1 MKLPNRKPPP
11 DEKVANGYGQPGP
24 LYPLAPALRNRKAK
38 HADGRDA
45 LAVEL
50 FESITPLM
58 AKLRVATVEFIAAN
72 IAAELGPG
80 PHPAVTLI
88 GQLVRIADVAVGE
101 LDRLNGESA
110 SLMVAY
116 QAVSDPEEKRKIL
129 VDHLRAAPNKTRLD
143 MRRDVAATKRWL
155 DMEAVQERFAA
166 RVADKV
172 DVVEVAYSAA
182 ATKAKAI
189 GKGEGLR
196 LLSGGG
202 VLEFMTSHASPG
214 RPQPV
219 RVAALQAFAA
229 LLATVAP
236 TDRVACVGVERTRQ
250 VLAWARGQDAMRWAQ
265 VAALEIASL
274 VFPHTVHGILS
285 ERLRTRTGKDGPI
298 IRRNSLR
305 ILASLAD
312 DNARMRTGMIA
323 KDDPSEHVRQELT
336 TFLGDCQVAGGLEAL
351 VKVVTED
358 KSPRV
363 RGFGLRVL
371 TKRAFSDAAA
381 AEAVLSVITRA
392 FTKPEESLPVRV
404 GLESVVK
411 LCTGSLPV
419 IRPSAFVEPL
429 STLANMEK
437 AGAEL
442 TEGAAATLRWLEVA
456 AEPELHALQRRFTRE
471 LGILREG
478 KSCKFDVPPNTP
490 TRDLERALAVAA
502 RGDMN
507 ASLRKISRGRYEL
520 TRGEPRGWRFW
531 RFWNEL
537 KTPMP
542 DKRKG
547 YAHTH
552 GRVWSG
558 EIVVPSYV
566 MAEVTPT
573 RVPGERQLCPP
584 VAGWGPFL
592 PRVDELLFVCS
603 VSGRPLRMITPVGT
617 VLLRGPTT
625 LKERMRARWQISL
638 KYPLLA
644 LSRQRSLAASEP
656 REKKLFWQTVSQMG
670 FSLDMVD
677 TEGEV
682 ENARFNLVPH
692 LPRNFYTPL
701 PLALPPVVENMVSFL
716 LSPSGN
722 TPLHLGVVAWTIF
735 SYLMLRTA
743 VIMRG
748 IEKARASIP
757 LSIGGWGTRGK
768 SGSERLKAALFH
780 AMRYDVVV
788 KTTGCE
794 AMFIHAM
801 RDLPAGEIF
810 IYRPYDKA
818 TIWEQRNVLF
828 TGKNLRTQVFLW
840 ECMALQ
846 PRFVETLCNEW
857 MKDPI
862 TTLTNAYPDH
872 EDIQGPGGEDVARV
886 ISCFMPEDGIT
897 FTSEEQMFP
906 LLLDTSRRKRTN
918 LVHVKPI
925 EADLIPVD
933 LLQRLPYQEHPR
945 NVALV
950 LHLADYFKIDR
961 EKALVEIADFVIL
974 DLGVLKTYPTVEYR
988 GRKLTFSN
996 GMSANERAG
1005 FLSNW
1010 TRLAYDKH
1018 NPDETPDR
1026 ATCAVVN
1033 NRADRVARSRVF
1045 AQIFVDDAGCDH
1057 IVLINTNLGGMLQFI
1072 TEALDTWLRDTR
1084 ITADADKTRGLEKFD
1099 EFLRRTGTRSSP
1111 DALAET
1117 LFIMVKALP
1126 IEEEEARKIV
1136 DSLNSQLSASPEE
1149 LSAAMEKA
1157 IADKQPLEG
1166 KDDIRPDIVH
1176 HTLRYAKR
1184 IKIRDDAKKRVSDA
1198 LDRKAWAEADDIF
1211 RATYRELFLERVYIL
1226 WNSGSTGDQVVD
1238 FMVKAIPP
1246 GMDVRIMGTQNIKG
1260 TGLDFVYRW
1269 LSMDRVRANIEK
1281 AETTPSARAEVLT
1294 FFISYSDFSLIDCR
1308 EALDCVR
1315 KAKTSDD
1322 PDWQKHASLLNAAQ
1336 ERLAALEADKVRK
1349 LQAVGKAGLGQRI
1362 LNNVEQLFDHL
1373 DSVRRTNT
1381 ANKVMKDLFAARVG
1395 HGQAAILLRDVTGRS
1410 KGGWLYKD
1418 LKKWMAKQEERFPW
1432 LKGKSE
1438 EETKKNEKS
1447 SVKAPEE
1454 GADAPSAPKNGQTH

>member
-1 MKLPNRKPPP
+1 MKLSPRRPPP
-11 DEKVANGYGQPGP
+11 EDVPREESVKGLANAGP
-24 LYPLAPALRNRKAK
+24 TYPLAPALRKRKGK
-38 HADGRDA
+38 HADGRDG

-50 FESITPLM
+50 FKSISPLM
-58 AKLRVATVEFIAAN
+58 AKLRVPTVELVAAN

-80 PHPAVTLI
+80 PHPPVMLI
-88 GQLVRIADVAVGE
+88 AQLVRAVDVAVGE
-101 LDRLNGESA
+101 LDRLNGEAA

-116 QAVSDPEEKRKIL
+116 QSAQSPEDKRKLL
-129 VDHLRAAPNKTRLD
+129 VDHLRASAKSRTEA
-143 MRRDVAATKRWL
+143 RRDVAATKRWL
-155 DMEAVQERFAA
+155 DMEAVQERFARKIA
-166 RVADKV
+166 EKV
-172 DVVEVAYSAA
+172 DLVEVAYA
-182 ATKAKAI
+182 ATATTAKSL
-189 GKGEGLR
+189 GEGDAFR

-202 VLEFMTSHASPG
+202 VIEFAMSHASPG

-219 RVAALQAFAA
+219 RVAALRALSA
-229 LLATVAP
+229 LLGRVAP
-236 TDRVACVGVERTRQ
+236 PERLGCVGVERSRQ
-250 VLAWARGQDAMRWAQ
+250 VLAWARGVDAMRWAQ
-265 VAALEIASL
+265 VAALEIAAL
-274 VFPHTVHGILS
+274 VFPHGVHGILS
-285 ERLRTRTGKDGPI
+285 ERLRIRSGKDGPI
-298 IRRNSLR
+298 IRRNALR
-305 ILASLAD
+305 ICATLAD
-312 DNARMRTGMIA
+312 DNARMRTAMIA

-336 TFLGDCQVAGGLEAL
+336 RFLGGTKAEGGLDQL
-351 VKVVTED
+351 VKLVTED

-363 RGFGLRVL
+363 RGFGLRIL
-371 TKRAFSDAAA
+371 TKRAFSDTEAADA
-381 AEAVLSVITRA
+381 ALSVITRA
-392 FTKPEESLPVRV
+392 CTKPEESLPVRV
-404 GLESVVK
+404 SLESVMK
-411 LCTGSLPV
+411 LAAGPLPV

-437 AGAEL
+437 ASAEL
-442 TEGAAATLRWLEVA
+442 TEGAAATIRWLEVA
-456 AEPELHALQRRFTRE
+456 AEPELELLKRRFIE
-471 LGILREG
+471 KLEKLQEG
-478 KSCKFDVPPNTP
+478 QSAPFEVPPNTMS
-490 TRDLERALAVAA
+490 RDLERALAVAA

-507 ASLRKISRGRYEL
+507 VALRKVGRGRYVL
-520 TRGEPRGWRFW
+520 TRGEPRRWRFW

-558 EIVVPSYV
+558 EIVVPSFV

-603 VSGRPLRMITPVGT
+603 ISGNPLRMVTPVGT
-617 VLLRGPTT
+617 VLLRGPDT

-644 LSRQRSLAASEP
+644 LSRQRSLGATEP

-670 FSLDMVD
+670 FSLEMVD

-692 LPRNFYTPL
+692 LPRNFYAPL
-701 PLALPPVVENMVSFL
+701 PLALPPMVEQVVSFL

-722 TPLHLGVVAWTIF
+722 TPLHLGVVVWAIF

-748 IEKARASIP
+748 IEKARESIP

-828 TGKNLRTQVFLW
+828 TGRNLHCQVFLW

-906 LLLDTSRRKRTN
+906 LLLDASRRKRAK

-950 LHLADYFKIDR
+950 LELADYFQIDR
-961 EKALVEIADFVIL
+961 EQALVEIADHVIL

-1057 IVLINTNLGGMLQFI
+1057 IILINTNLGGMLQFI

-1084 ITADADKTRGLEKFD
+1084 ITADADKEKGLLKFD
-1099 EFLRRTGTRSSP
+1099 EYLRRTGTRSSP
-1111 DALAET
+1111 EALEET
-1117 LFIMVKALP
+1117 LLIMLKSLP
-1126 IEEEEARKIV
+1126 LEDEDARKIV
-1136 DSLNSQLSASPEE
+1136 DSVKNLFSGTPEE
-1149 LSAAMEKA
+1149 LGAAIEKA
-1157 IADKQPLEG
+1157 LSDKPAAEG
-1166 KDDIRPDIVH
+1166 KDDIRPDIVT
-1176 HTLRYAKR
+1176 HTIRYAKR
-1184 IKIRDDAKKRVSDA
+1184 TRLRDEAKKKVSDA
-1198 LDRKAWAEADDIF
+1198 LERKAWAEADETF
-1211 RATYRELFLERVYIL
+1211 RAAYRELFLERVGIL
-1226 WNSGSTGDQVVD
+1226 WNSGSTGDQVID
-1238 FMVKAIPP
+1238 FMVKSIPP

-1281 AETTPSARAEVLT
+1281 METTPSARAEVLT
-1294 FFISYSDFSLIDCR
+1294 FFISYNDFSLIDCR
-1308 EALDCVR
+1308 EALEATR
-1315 KAKTSDD
+1315 KAKASDD
-1322 PDWQKHASLLNAAQ
+1322 PDWQKHANLIN
-1336 ERLAALEADKVRK
+1336 AALERLSALEKDKVAK
-1349 LQAVGKAGLGQRI
+1349 LQATGKTGLGQQI
-1362 LNNVEQLFDHL
+1362 LNKVEQLFDHL

-1381 ANKVMKDLFAARVG
+1381 ANTVMGDLFAARVG

-1418 LKKWMAKQEERFPW
+1418 LKKWWAKQEERFPW

-1438 EETKKNEKS
+1438 EEQKKDEKKGES
-1447 SVKAPEE
+1447 PPEGE
-1454 GADAPSAPKNGQTH
+1454 DLTPAGAKGG

>member
-1 MKLPNRKPPP
+1 MR
-11 DEKVANGYGQPGP
+11 
-24 LYPLAPALRNRKAK
+24 YPLAPALTKRKSR
-38 HADGRDA
+38 HADGREG
-45 LAVEL
+45 LAIEL
-50 FESITPLM
+50 FQSVSPLM
-58 AKLRVATVEFIAAN
+58 AKLRAPTVERIAEN

-80 PHPAVTLI
+80 PHPPGIMIAS
-88 GQLVRIADVAVGE
+88 LVRAADVAVGE
-101 LDRLNGESA
+101 LDRLNGEAA

-116 QAVSDPEEKRKIL
+116 QGAATDEDKRKLLI
-129 VDHLRAAPNKTRLD
+129 DHLRASAKTRLD
-143 MRRDVAATKRWL
+143 ARRDVQATKRWL

-166 RVADKV
+166 RIADQV
-172 DVVEVAYSAA
+172 DAVEVAYEATI
-182 ATKAKAI
+182 TKAKSLTDGDAY
-189 GKGEGLR
+189 R

-202 VLEFMTSHASPG
+202 VLEFAMSHASTG

-219 RVAALQAFAA
+219 RVAALRVLAA
-229 LLATVAP
+229 LLARLNP
-236 TDRVACVGVERTRQ
+236 SQRLGRFGVERARQ
-250 VLAWARGQDAMRWAQ
+250 VLAWARGVDAMRWAQ

-274 VFPHTVHGILS
+274 VFPDGIRGVIS
-285 ERLRTRTGKDGPI
+285 ERLRIRSGKDGPI

-305 ILASLAD
+305 ILGTLAD
-312 DNARMRTGMIA
+312 DRSRLDTGLIA
-323 KDDPSEHVRQELT
+323 KDDPSEHVRQELAR
-336 TFLGDCQVAGGLEAL
+336 FLGQTRSEGGLEQL
-351 VKVVTED
+351 VKIITED

-363 RGFGLRVL
+363 RGLGIRVL
-371 TKRAFSDAAA
+371 TKRAGGFACEGPRAGNEPPIENGDPAA
-381 AEAVLSVITRA
+381 AEALLGVIQRA
-392 FTKPEESLPVRV
+392 FTKPEDSLPVRV
-404 GLESVVK
+404 ALESVK
-411 LCTGSLPV
+411 LVAAGTTPV
-419 IRPSAFVEPL
+419 LRPGYFVEPL
-429 STLANMEK
+429 ATLANNEK

-456 AEPELHALQRRFTRE
+456 AEPELMALAQRFKDKLEKIKEGRSSRFH
-471 LGILREG
+471 
-478 KSCKFDVPPNTP
+478 VPPNTP

-502 RGDMN
+502 RGDMTV
-507 ASLRKISRGRYEL
+507 SLQKLGPGKYIL
-520 TRGEPRGWRFW
+520 WRGEPRHWRFW

-547 YAHTH
+547 YAHTQ
-552 GRVWSG
+552 GRVWQG
-558 EIVVPSYV
+558 EIVVPPYG

-592 PRVDELLFVCS
+592 PRVDELLSVCS
-603 VSGRPLRMITPVGT
+603 ISGKPLRMITPVGT
-617 VLLRGPTT
+617 VLLRGPDT
-625 LKERMRARWQISL
+625 LKERMRARWKLSL
-638 KYPLLA
+638 EYPQLA
-644 LSRQRSLAASEP
+644 LVRQRSLGASEP
-656 REKKLFWQTVSQMG
+656 REKKLFWQQAQELG
-670 FSLDMVD
+670 FSLDVVD
-677 TEGEV
+677 TEGEI

-692 LPRNFYTPL
+692 LPRNFYAPL
-701 PLALPPVVENMVSFL
+701 PFALPPIAEHVLSFL

-722 TPLHLGVVAWTIF
+722 TPAHLAVVVWGLF

-748 IEKARASIP
+748 IEKARAAIP

-828 TGKNLRTQVFLW
+828 TGKNLHCQVFLW

-857 MKDPI
+857 MQDPI

-886 ISCFMPEDGIT
+886 ISCFMPQDGVT

-906 LLLDTSRRKRTN
+906 LFLDNARRKRTN
-918 LVHVKPI
+918 LVHVQPI
-925 EADLIPVD
+925 EADIIPVD

-950 LHLADYFKIDR
+950 LELADYFQIDR
-961 EKALVEIADFVIL
+961 EKALVEIADHVIL

-1057 IVLINTNLGGMLQFI
+1057 IVLINTNLGGMMQFI
-1072 TEALDTWLRDTR
+1072 TEALDSWLGGTR
-1084 ITADADKTRGLEKFD
+1084 ITADADKEKALVKFD
-1099 EFLRRTGTRSSP
+1099 EYLRRTGTRSSLE
-1111 DALAET
+1111 ALEET
-1117 LFIMVKALP
+1117 LLIMLKALP
-1126 IEEEEARKIV
+1126 MEDEDARKIV
-1136 DSLNSQLSASPEE
+1136 EDARPLFSATPEE
-1149 LSAAMEKA
+1149 LGAAIEKA
-1157 IADKQPLEG
+1157 LSGKSTPEG
-1166 KDDIRPDIVH
+1166 KDDIRPDIVA
-1176 HTLRYAKR
+1176 HTIRYAKR
-1184 IKIRDDAKKRVSDA
+1184 TKIRDDAKKRVSGA
-1198 LDRKAWAEADDIF
+1198 LDQKAWAEADGIF
-1211 RATYRELFLERVYIL
+1211 RAAYRELFLERVYVL
-1226 WNSGSTGDQVVD
+1226 WNSGSTGDQVID
-1238 FMVKAIPP
+1238 FMVKQIPP

-1269 LSMDRVRANIEK
+1269 LSMDRVRLNIEK
-1281 AETTPSARAEVLT
+1281 METTPSARAEVLT
-1294 FFISYSDFSLIDCR
+1294 FFMSYNDFSLIDCR
-1308 EALDCVR
+1308 EALEATKR
-1315 KAKTSDD
+1315 AKTSDD
-1322 PDWQKHASLLNAAQ
+1322 PDWQQHANLIN
-1336 ERLAALEADKVRK
+1336 AALERLSNLERDKVTK
-1349 LQAVGKAGLGQRI
+1349 LQATGKAGLGQRV
-1362 LNNVEQLFDHL
+1362 LNKVEQLFDHL

-1381 ANKVMKDLFAARVG
+1381 AQTVMNDLFAARVG

-1418 LKKWMAKQEERFPW
+1418 LKKWWAKQEERFPW

-1438 EETKKNEKS
+1438 EEQKKDDKKGDS
-1447 SVKAPEE
+1447 PPTGDPAPA
-1454 GADAPSAPKNGQTH
+1454 G